1 MGAQISVTDI
11 SPKKYR
17 VLQAYLTLQP
27 APLSTDLFLRT
38 QVAPSAQAI
47 LTAGDPVKNARA
59 ILRNAL
65 PVDNKPIRK
74 VARELESISEA
85 LRIPGSKAFG
95 PVARSVRSAEGT
107 FTNQLATITKA
118 FAADKKQDGLESV
131 EQLKLAF
138 KTLDAAVEAKDKS
151 DIFAAQQVCLQY
163 VGQIQ
168 EAMVTGFPFEVCSE
182 GAMGSMPPGCC
193 PESIQNCNGGKA
205 SDTEL
210 QMVCRCQKSTPGTH
224 SCSAELL

>member
-1 MGAQISVTDI
+1 MKEQFQRAAQTVRAQPSHKALVPSSRGAPAKTD
-11 SPKKYR
+11 SR
-17 VLQAYLTLQP
+17 
-27 APLSTDLFLRT
+27 LRL

-47 LTAGDPVKNARA
+47 LTAGDPIKNARA

-95 PVARSVRSAEGT
+95 PVSRSVRSAESTLG
-107 FTNQLATITKA
+107 NQLATITKA
-118 FAADKKQDGLESV
+118 FADDKRQDGLEGI

-138 KTLDAAVEAKDKS
+138 KTLDAAVDAKDKS

-168 EAMVTGFPFEVCSE
+168 EAMVKGFPFEVCSCRL
-182 GAMGSMPPGCC
+182 ASVT
-193 PESIQNCNGGKA
+193 SGGLEVA
-205 SDTEL
+205 
-210 QMVCRCQKSTPGTH
+210 QMAPLVRAGP
-224 SCSAELL
+224 